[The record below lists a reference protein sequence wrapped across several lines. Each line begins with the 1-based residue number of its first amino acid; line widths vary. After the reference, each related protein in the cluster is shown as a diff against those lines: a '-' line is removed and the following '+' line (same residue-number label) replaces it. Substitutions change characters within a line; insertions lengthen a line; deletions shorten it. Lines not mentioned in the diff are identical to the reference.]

1 KKRPVPKLSFGTG
14 RCNLTSPRA
23 SVMFRDRRLLAWI
36 NRFTCNARLK
46 KQPKQARY
54 RTALYPG
61 KSRHLNQ
68 LPAT

>member
-1 KKRPVPKLSFGTG
+1 MADKPWALSRTRTKKRPVPKLSFGTG

-46 KQPKQARY
+46 KQTTR
-54 RTALYPG
+54 R
-61 KSRHLNQ
+61 N
-68 LPAT
+68 